1 MKSFWIALGTII
13 AVAATTSAMSST
25 AQARCGGDCR
35 YHPWVRHSWV
45 RNQWGYGGLV
55 QTWGLGGIANAPWV
69 GGAIV
74 GATPYGPYPY
84 DRVNGL

>member
-1 MKSFWIALGTII
+1 MKSLRIALLTI
-13 AVAATTSAMSST
+13 AVVAATSATFAT
-25 AQARCGGDCR
+25 AQARCGRDCR
-35 YHPWVRHSWV
+35 YHPWV

-69 GGAIV
+69 GGAVV
-74 GATPYGPYPY
+74 GVTPYGPYPY